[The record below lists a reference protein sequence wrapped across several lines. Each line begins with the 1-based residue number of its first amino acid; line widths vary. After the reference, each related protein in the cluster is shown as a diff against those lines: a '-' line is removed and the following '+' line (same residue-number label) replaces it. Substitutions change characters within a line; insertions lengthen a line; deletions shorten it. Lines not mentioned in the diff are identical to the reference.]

1 MSPPSW
7 STSFPPSVASPRST
21 LRPSYL
27 PFDDTLNSASL
38 TLALVFHKF
47 AFSSPHR
54 FLGEKNS
61 TCQSRAMPNCRQ
73 NLDFSCLG
81 LICQYLY
88 PELQQVNAVFINKG
102 MVLPFKSGG
111 INVCTW
117 NPNIHAH
124 GVSQQLLTNSTHDLP
139 THPPHDVYRQIAA
152 LGDGQFRLQ
161 RWGCRASG
169 VDLRLVRACAL
180 NPWNRFELNLD
191 VVCMSV
197 TRGRAVS

>member
-7 STSFPPSVASPRST
+7 STSFPPSVASPRSNT
-21 LRPSYL
+21 SAFLSSLRWYPQLCPSHFSFSIL
-27 PFDDTLNSASL
+27 QNR
-38 TLALVFHKF
+38 
-47 AFSSPHR
+47 FSSPHR

-73 NLDFSCLG
+73 NLDFLCLD

-124 GVSQQLLTNSTHDLP
+124 GVSQQLSTTDSTHDLP
-139 THPPHDVYRQIAA
+139 PTHPMTYTVRSQHWVMVN
-152 LGDGQFRLQ
+152 LG
-161 RWGCRASG
+161 CSAG
-169 VDLRLVRACAL
+169 VAERRVGGGSKART
-180 NPWNRFELNLD
+180 R
-191 VVCMSV
+191 VCPTFVKSV
-197 TRGRAVS
+197 K